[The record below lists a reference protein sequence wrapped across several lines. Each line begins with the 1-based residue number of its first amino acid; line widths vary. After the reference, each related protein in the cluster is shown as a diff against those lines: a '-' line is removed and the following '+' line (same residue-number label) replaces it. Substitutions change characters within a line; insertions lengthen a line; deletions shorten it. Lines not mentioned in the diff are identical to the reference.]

1 MRNRVLKVL
10 TIMIIT
16 LMMMASANKVFAANV
31 TISTSGGSYGIN
43 KDGKVES
50 TPLIVTVTFPSG
62 VTAGQADI
70 SVTFKGKNTPETHTA
85 MLLES
90 EIANKKASAK
100 FTPTSAGE
108 ATIVVNGIVIAKPE
122 NMSVDG
128 ASTKI
133 NIQDTSYV
141 EPKPDPKP
149 DPKPNNTATN
159 NSTTNTTTNTAA
171 NNTVK
176 PEVKNPE
183 FKTVNEKVYA
193 VSNCNVRSSCST
205 EVNDNKI
212 GGLSKGQEVTRTG
225 TSAKWSRIEYNGK
238 TAYVYNTLLTTEKP
252 EETEENEVEN
262 EVVEDGFKN
271 ELDLLKDDI
280 GVLPEVGT
288 NIATVSFV
296 GIAIISL
303 AVVLIVRFRITKNE
317 IDD

>member
-1 MRNRVLKVL
+1 MRNRVVKVL
-10 TIMIIT
+10 TIMIIM
-16 LMMMASANKVFAANV
+16 LMMIASINKVFAGNMSF
-31 TISTSGGSYGIN
+31 STSGGKFGTGGTEDLTVTVKFPDDVAN
-43 KDGKVES
+43 AQAK
-50 TPLIVTVTFPSG
+50 VTVTF
-62 VTAGQADI
+62 ADGHTESKNVI
-70 SVTFKGKNTPETHTA
+70 VVSLGDSRKSV
-85 MLLES
+85 
-90 EIANKKASAK
+90 K
-100 FTPTSAGE
+100 FTPTAAGNAMVKVHEAIDGSNNSLGE
-108 ATIVVNGIVIAKPE
+108 ASAAVTIAN
-122 NMSVDG
+122 
-128 ASTKI
+128 STPAP
-133 NIQDTSYV
+133 Q
-141 EPKPDPKP
+141 
-149 DPKPNNTATN
+149 PNNTVAN
-159 NSTTNTTTNTAA
+159 NTTTNTTTNTTNTAA

-252 EETEENEVEN
+252 EEPEENEVEN
-262 EVVEDGFKN
+262 EVVEDDGFKN